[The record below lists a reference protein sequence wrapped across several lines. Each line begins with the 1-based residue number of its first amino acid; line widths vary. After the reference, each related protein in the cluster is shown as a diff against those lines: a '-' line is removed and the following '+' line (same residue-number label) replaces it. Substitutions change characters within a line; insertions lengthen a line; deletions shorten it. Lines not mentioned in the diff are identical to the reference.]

1 MEREYSEESSDSL
14 ICYFSNTQADIS
26 LLILL
31 PHISCSMA
39 VHPLHDFHILKQY
52 YFRYDNFENYFL
64 LR

>member
-52 YFRYDNFENYFL
+52 YF
-64 LR
+64 